1 MKKIVLVKKDPGRPA
16 AADNWIVM
24 NTYEFAMFMKTPEG
38 QRRRSGFGMLYG
50 CDYDDVIIIAECG
63 EENVREWR
71 ADINRVDYIR
81 NRNAKHGNAVF
92 SFTEL
97 RPDLA
102 AGHGLEDLLG
112 DDSNSVEESVE
123 ARMTRDRLLAAIRSL
138 EDEERDLVEKM
149 FLTEPPMTEEEYAE
163 SVGIKR
169 HQANYRKQKILNKL
183 KRLMEE

>member
-16 AADNWIVM
+16 AEDNWIVM
-24 NTYEFAMFMKTPEG
+24 NSYEFAMFLKTPEG

-63 EENVREWR
+63 ENSARAWR
-71 ADINRVDYIR
+71 ADINRADYIR

-97 RPDLA
+97 RPDIA
-102 AGHGLEDLLG
+102 VGHGLEDLLG

-123 ARMTRDRLLAAIRSL
+123 TRMTREKLSEAIQSL
-138 EDEERDLVEKM
+138 DEEERDLVEKM
-149 FLTEPPMTEEEYAE
+149 FLAEPPMTEAEYAE

-169 HQANYRKQKILNKL
+169 HQANYRKQKVLRKL
-183 KRLMEE
+183 KSLMEE